1 MRAWPIHLAALTVA
15 MLVGACHGG
24 PQPNSVAAAAPAG
37 SPPAAQSSDTT
48 LYARLGGDAG
58 MQAIASGLASRIAAD
73 GRVNPF
79 FADTDMEAFKSSLAK
94 FIGQTCGG
102 PALYHGPDM
111 KTVHADLGIADP
123 QFDAVLE
130 DLGAVL
136 EQRQVASADRA
147 ALIQRLAPLRDVIV
161 KH

>member
-1 MRAWPIHLAALTVA
+1 MRAWPIPLCALAVA
-15 MLVGACHGG
+15 VLVGGCHGAS
-24 PQPNSVAAAAPAG
+24 QPKSVAAPPPAG
-37 SPPAAQSSDTT
+37 SSPVGQAADTS
-48 LYARLGGDAG
+48 LYARLGGEAG
-58 MQAIASGLASRIAAD
+58 IQAIASGLSARIAAD
-73 GRVNPF
+73 ARVNPF

-111 KTVHADLGIADP
+111 KTVHADLGISDP
-123 QFDAVLE
+123 QFDAVIE

-136 EQRQVASADRA
+136 EQRQVAAADRA
-147 ALIQRLAPLRDVIV
+147 GLIQRLAPLRDVIV